1 MFEEI
6 TQKTPFSAL
15 RCEHFFFFS
24 PMMKRLYSLFGKNS
38 LSIFEST
45 SL

>member
-15 RCEHFFFFS
+15 RCEHFFFFFS
-24 PMMKRLYSLFGKNS
+24 YDEKI
-38 LSIFEST
+38 IFPIWEEFIEHI
-45 SL
+45 